1 MSESVEI
8 NKDDPR
14 FAEAVGA
21 VLEARLPHLVRA
33 ERYLSGTVLIFS
45 LLSTLGVL
53 VIAMWAARII
63 WQKDQE
69 EYIKATVQKL
79 EEDSTGPVGL
89 LSTNF
94 TNMSKTLN
102 ATFETQVDSATF
114 KALRFGCTPPSVP
127 ATTGFPV
134 CSNTN
139 ARAGL
144 FQALDDQTIL
154 LVANPA
160 KQIVRLDISLYPVD
174 KIDKLEPLFLQIY
187 AEPPPMHATPNS
199 ARALLVLKPEQL
211 GANGGE
217 LLQDGRLRLVSP
229 SGPIQAAINL
239 TPSLQERALA
249 GPMQLRFAAVREQQ
263 ATAAAASSG
272 ASKTYEPA
280 TGTELFFVRTI
291 TSAYHSIPAVQTV
304 IKK

>member
-1 MSESVEI
+1 MSEPVAI
-8 NKDDPR
+8 NNDDPR

-21 VLEARLPHLVRA
+21 VLEARLPHLVSA
-33 ERYLSGTVLIFS
+33 ERYLSKTVLIFS

-53 VIAMWAARII
+53 VIAMWAARIV

-79 EEDSTGPVGL
+79 EEDSTGPVGHL
-89 LSTNF
+89 TADF
-94 TNMSKTLN
+94 TNMSKTLS

-154 LVANPA
+154 LVANPST
-160 KQIVRLDISLYPVD
+160 QIVRLDISLYPVD

-199 ARALLVLKPEQL
+199 VRALLALKPEQL

-229 SGPIQAAINL
+229 SSGPMQAAIDL
-239 TPSLQERALA
+239 TPSLRERALS

-263 ATAAAASSG
+263 APAAAASSS
-272 ASKTYEPA
+272 ASKGYEPA

-291 TSAYHSIPAVQTV
+291 TSAYHRIPAV
-304 IKK
+304 KR